1 MSKRLAAACTA
12 AGCMTL
18 AALASNTANAFE
30 GGVSPYPAGAA
41 GTSIAAMP
49 PIPGLFVLEQ
59 FSYSHSNGLYDN
71 SGNKLPIPFSISAP
85 SMTTRLLAAYPVTV
99 LGAGLYSQLVVPVV
113 SLHTDIVGQSQRHN
127 GLSNI
132 TVSPAILKWS
142 VTRNLAIVT
151 GFDIALANGAY
162 NQDRPSVAVGYT
174 SWQPVFSFRYNVPDG
189 IDVGMTN
196 RLLINRENGDTGYR
210 SGSAYVADFTAGWNF
225 GKWKVGVV
233 GGYLNQFTDDRLNGA
248 TVANNRARSLALG
261 PSIAYDAGAF
271 NININYQQGVYAA
284 NTSKSSAV
292 WLNIAIP
299 LWAKPPGPGN
309 GI

>member
-18 AALASNTANAFE
+18 ATLAPNTANALE

-41 GTSIAAMP
+41 ATSIAAMP
-49 PIPGLFVLEQ
+49 PIPGLFMLEQ
-59 FSYSHSNGLYDN
+59 FSYSFSNGLYDN
-71 SGNKLPIPFSISAP
+71 NGNKLPIPFSVSAP
-85 SMTTRLLAAYPVTV
+85 SLTTRLLASYPVTV
-99 LGAGLYSQLVVPVV
+99 LGAGVYSQLVMPVV
-113 SLHTDIVGQSQRHN
+113 FLHTDIAGQSQRHN

-142 VTRNLAIVT
+142 VTPNLAIVT
-151 GFDIALANGAY
+151 GLDIALETGSY
-162 NQDRPSVAVGYT
+162 SPTRPSVAVGYT
-174 SWQPVFSFRYNVPDG
+174 SWQPVFSFRYNVLDG

-196 RLLINRENGDTGYR
+196 RFLINQKNSDTGYR
-210 SGSAYVADFTAGWNF
+210 SGTAYVADFTAGWNF

-233 GGYLNQFTDDRLNGA
+233 GGYLNQFTDDKVNGA
-248 TVANNRARSLALG
+248 TIAGNRARSLALG
-261 PSIAYDAGAF
+261 PSISYDGGAF

-299 LWAKPPGPGN
+299 LWAKPPGPGT

>member
-1 MSKRLAAACTA
+1 
-12 AGCMTL
+12 
-18 AALASNTANAFE
+18 
-30 GGVSPYPAGAA
+30 
-41 GTSIAAMP
+41 MP

-132 TVSPAILKWS
+132 TISPAILKWS

-162 NQDRPSVAVGYT
+162 NQDRPSVAVGYIMAA
-174 SWQPVFSFRYNVPDG
+174 G
-189 IDVGMTN
+189 
-196 RLLINRENGDTGYR
+196 LLV
-210 SGSAYVADFTAGWNF
+210 S
-225 GKWKVGVV
+225 
-233 GGYLNQFTDDRLNGA
+233 LQ
-248 TVANNRARSLALG
+248 RAKRH
-261 PSIAYDAGAF
+261 
-271 NININYQQGVYAA
+271 
-284 NTSKSSAV
+284 
-292 WLNIAIP
+292 
-299 LWAKPPGPGN
+299 
-309 GI
+309 

>member
-1 MSKRLAAACTA
+1 
-12 AGCMTL
+12 MTL
-18 AALASNTANAFE
+18 AALAPNTANALE

-49 PIPGLFVLEQ
+49 PIPGLFLLEQ
-59 FSYSHSNGLYDN
+59 FSYSYSNGLYDN
-71 SGNKLPIPFSISAP
+71 SGNKLPIPFRTSAP
-85 SMTTRLLAAYPVTV
+85 SMTTRLLASYPVTV

-113 SLHTDIVGQSQRHN
+113 SLHTDIAGQSERHN

-142 VTRNLAIVT
+142 VTSNLAIVT
-151 GFDIALANGAY
+151 GLDIALANGAY

-189 IDVGMTN
+189 
-196 RLLINRENGDTGYR
+196 DTGYR
-210 SGSAYVADFTAGWNF
+210 SGTAYVADFTAGWNF

-233 GGYLNQFTDDRLNGA
+233 GGYLNQFTDDKINGA

-271 NININYQQGVYAA
+271 NINLNYQQGVYAA

>member
-1 MSKRLAAACTA
+1 MNKRLAAACTA

-132 TVSPAILKWS
+132 TISPAILKWS

-174 SWQPVFSFRYNVPDG
+174 SWQPVFSFRYNVPNG

-196 RLLINRENGDTGYR
+196 RFLINRENGDTGYR

-233 GGYLNQFTDDRLNGA
+233 GGYLNQFTDDKVNGA